1 MGPWALMAHQFS
13 VLGYE
18 IETRPLLRGAALS
31 AAVALILAVGVAS
44 FTDTDTASVIISSLM
59 VVGFIIGGLVAGRS
73 ATKNPMAHGALSAIP
88 ISLLVIA
95 VTLIRRNTDIGPEI
109 VLFLIALVVL
119 TTSCGTFGGLIG
131 GRISPQRKSLL
142 H

>member
-1 MGPWALMAHQFS
+1 MGPWALMTRQFS

-18 IETRPLLRGAALS
+18 VEPRPLLHGAALS
-31 AAVALILAVGVAS
+31 AVVALILAVGVAS
-44 FTDTDTASVIISSLM
+44 FTDADTASVIISSLM
-59 VVGFIIGGLVAGRS
+59 VVGFIFGGLVAGRS
-73 ATKNPMAHGALSAIP
+73 ATKNPMVHGALSAVP
-88 ISLLVIA
+88 INLLVTVVA
-95 VTLIRRNTDIGPEI
+95 LIRRNTDIGPET